1 MTQGMSEAQDIYPA
15 EPNNLGML
23 IRQARER
30 RGMRQTD
37 LAAAVHVGLSSISGW
52 ERGTQAPSAA
62 ALPALAR
69 ALGVTLVADP
79 DGTFTALDAAP
90 EAAPAPQVVVIVAGT
105 PEAMREA
112 LDRLGVPR
120 AD

>member
-1 MTQGMSEAQDIYPA
+1 MSEEQEIEAG
-15 EPNNLGML
+15 EPNDLGML

-37 LAAAVHVGLSSISGW
+37 LAAAIHVGLSSISGW

-62 ALPALAR
+62 ILPALAR

-90 EAAPAPQVVVIVAGT
+90 AVDAPRVVVVVAGT
-105 PEAMREA
+105 AEAMREA

-120 AD
+120 AE

>member
-1 MTQGMSEAQDIYPA
+1 MSEAEDIDAA
-15 EPNNLGML
+15 EPNDLGML

-37 LAAAVHVGLSSISGW
+37 LAAEIHVGLSSVSGW
-52 ERGTQAPSAA
+52 ERGTQAPSAVI
-62 ALPALAR
+62 LPALAR
-69 ALGVTLVADP
+69 ALGITLVADP

-90 EAAPAPQVVVIVAGT
+90 DAQQAPQVVVVVAT
-105 PEAMREA
+105 TAEAMREA

-120 AD
+120 AE